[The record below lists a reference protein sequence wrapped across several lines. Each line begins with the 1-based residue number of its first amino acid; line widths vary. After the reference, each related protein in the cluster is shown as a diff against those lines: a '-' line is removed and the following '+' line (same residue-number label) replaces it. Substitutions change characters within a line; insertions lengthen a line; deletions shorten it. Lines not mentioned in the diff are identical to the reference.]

1 MDKQEAKRVLQ
12 ARRPNDLDAGRPA
25 FAEALALAE
34 ADPELS
40 AWWEAQQAFDRKV
53 AAKLGEVPLPDDL
66 RETILAGRKIEPFAP
81 QPLRSFWLAV
91 AAVVAILCAVGT
103 SFHSEWEDA
112 RHVSTDTYDQAVF
125 EFLGNDTPALGMTSP
140 DHDKIVAW
148 LKQQQAPTGDLP
160 AKMATLPS
168 VGCQRFVVQ
177 GHLVSLICFTLAEGK
192 LVHLFVIN
200 QDALL
205 DPPTRSAPEFR
216 EIDGWST
223 ASWSDGRMSY
233 MLVTQAGPNALM
245 QLL

>member
-1 MDKQEAKRVLQ
+1 
-12 ARRPNDLDAGRPA
+12 
-25 FAEALALAE
+25 
-34 ADPELS
+34 
-40 AWWEAQQAFDRKV
+40 
-53 AAKLGEVPLPDDL
+53 
-66 RETILAGRKIEPFAP
+66 
-81 QPLRSFWLAV
+81 
-91 AAVVAILCAVGT
+91 
-103 SFHSEWEDA
+103 
-112 RHVSTDTYDQAVF
+112 
-125 EFLGNDTPALGMTSP
+125 
-140 DHDKIVAW
+140 
-148 LKQQQAPTGDLP
+148 
-160 AKMATLPS
+160 MATLPS

-192 LVHLFVIN
+192 LVHRFVIN